1 MEFSQNSGEL
11 LGGTNN
17 SDDSIL
23 GSIFGFPYLGKLQ
36 NEGVPFAGS
45 ALSEIEQLRVC
56 SIGVPRFVETTIIW
70 VSPECPAHLN

>member
-1 MEFSQNSGEL
+1 MGGFQKKWSFPKIRGNF

-23 GSIFGFPYLGKLQ
+23 GSIFGFPYSGKLP
-36 NEGVPFAGS
+36 NEGVPFPGS

-56 SIGVPRFVETTIIW
+56 SIGVPRFVETTII
-70 VSPECPAHLN
+70 